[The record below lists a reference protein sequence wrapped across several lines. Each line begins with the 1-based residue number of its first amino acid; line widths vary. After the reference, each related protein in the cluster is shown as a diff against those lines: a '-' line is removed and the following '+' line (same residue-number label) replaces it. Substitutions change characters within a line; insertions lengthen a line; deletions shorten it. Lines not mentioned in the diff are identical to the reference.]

1 MKTIPAL
8 AVMALMLGTAVGD
21 VVAGRGYH
29 DGWAPRHAAGYGK
42 VIRVKPVYKVV
53 EVSVPEEDCSD
64 ARIANTAGEPE
75 RAALAGAFVGGIVGA
90 VAGNQFGKGD
100 GRVVM
105 TVAGTVVGATVGYR
119 AGPGVAELAPDIQW
133 TYRHCETVDRLE
145 TREELVGYRVKYR
158 YRGHMYHMRTDQHP
172 GKRIRVDRGAHPIH
186 F

>member
-90 VAGNQFGKGD
+90 VAGNQFGPSVTRPGLAWPSWHL
-100 GRVVM
+100 
-105 TVAGTVVGATVGYR
+105 TYS
-119 AGPGVAELAPDIQW
+119 GPIGIARRWIA
-133 TYRHCETVDRLE
+133 
-145 TREELVGYRVKYR
+145 
-158 YRGHMYHMRTDQHP
+158 
-172 GKRIRVDRGAHPIH
+172 
-186 F
+186 